1 MIFGGTSVG
10 APLIG
15 GIYGA
20 TGARPNAAAKIWAS
34 RAYLNDVTNG
44 SNGYCGGTYFC
55 GAGPGY
61 DGPSGNGT
69 PAGTG
74 AF

>member
-1 MIFGGTSVG
+1 MVFGGTSVS

-20 TGARPNAAAKIWAS
+20 IAAHPTAASKIWTS
-34 RAYLNDVTNG
+34 RAALNDVTSGNNG
-44 SNGYCGGTYFC
+44 SCGGTYFC
-55 GAGPGY
+55 VAGTGY
-61 DGPSGNGT
+61 DGPTGNGT